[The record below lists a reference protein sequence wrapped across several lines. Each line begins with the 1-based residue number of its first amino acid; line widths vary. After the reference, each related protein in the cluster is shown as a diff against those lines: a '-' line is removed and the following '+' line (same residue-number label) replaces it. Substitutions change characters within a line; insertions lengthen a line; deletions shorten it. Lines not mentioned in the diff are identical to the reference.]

1 MLFQK
6 HHLLPG
12 LIASITL
19 LLACGDNANT
29 TTTSPETGVASVD
42 SVVRN
47 PMKDAYFGETHVHTA
62 YSLDAYIGGA
72 RLRPEDAYRFAM
84 GEEVLS
90 HDIKMRINTPLDFCA
105 VTDHAEYLGEMYSM
119 MTPGAPGNDHEATT
133 AIRNAKTYEEAMGLF
148 TKYVAGNN
156 RGAKPTHPE
165 FYQGEA
171 TTKSGWKEIQA
182 ATEKYY
188 KPGKFTTLHAFEWS
202 SAPGG
207 ANLHRN
213 IIFRTSAVT
222 DLPMSSYEIP
232 REEALWAW
240 LKKENEAGHTVLA
253 IPHNSNASK
262 GKMFDENDVNGNP
275 VTADYARTRQEYEP
289 LIEMMQIKGNSEV
302 VPRFWAEDEFANFE
316 NATTLEKYSGRTYL
330 EKNFVRYGLKKGLE
344 YETTL
349 GVNPYKYGFAG
360 GTDNHNGLAGNT
372 GDDNYSVGSHGLA
385 DLTAENRATKA
396 VDGWAEAYDI
406 NPGAL
411 TGVWAPA
418 NTREDIYDAMKAKET
433 FATSGVRIKCR
444 MFGGFDL
451 SASYASY
458 ADMVKAGQATAVPM
472 GSDLPIAAAGK
483 KPAFLVW
490 AAKDPNGP
498 GLDRIQIIKGWIEN
512 GKMKEKI
519 YNVAASD
526 GRSIDADGKVANIN
540 APIDPKTG
548 AFNASLGAS
557 ELMAVWTDPSFDA
570 SQHAFYYMR
579 VLQLPTA
586 RWTFYD
592 KLRAGVKFPKEV
604 PDAIV
609 ERAWGSPIWYTAKQS
624 K

>member
-1 MLFQK
+1 MHNRLTFAIV
-6 HHLLPG
+6 LTSM
-12 LIASITL
+12 ATL
-19 LLACGDNANT
+19 LGCGENKSQNT
-29 TTTSPETGVASVD
+29 EVPEIARLDTD
-42 SVVRN
+42 SIFRN
-47 PMKDAYFGETHVHTA
+47 PLKNAYFGETHVHTA

-84 GEEVLS
+84 GEQVLS
-90 HDIKMRINTPLDFCA
+90 HDIKMKINTPLDFCA

-119 MTPGAPGNDHEATT
+119 MTTGAPGNDHEATT
-133 AIRNAKTYEEAMGLF
+133 AIRNAKTYDEAMALF
-148 TKYVAGNN
+148 IKYVAGNN
-156 RGAKPTHPE
+156 RSANPQHPE
-165 FYQGEA
+165 FYQGAE

-213 IIFRTSAVT
+213 IIFRTRNVT
-222 DLPMSSYEIP
+222 ELPMSAYEIP
-232 REEALWAW
+232 REEQLWEW
-240 LKKENEAGHTVLA
+240 LKKENQAGHTVLA

-262 GKMFDENDVNGNP
+262 GKMFDENDSGGNP
-275 VTADYARTRQEYEP
+275 ITAEYARTRQEFEP

-344 YETTL
+344 YEGKL

-360 GTDNHNGLAGNT
+360 GTDNHNGLPGNT
-372 GDDNYSVGSHGLA
+372 AEDNYMVGSHGLA
-385 DLTAENRATKA
+385 DLTAESRATKA

-418 NTREDIYDAMKAKET
+418 NTREDIWDAMKAKET

-444 MFGGFDL
+444 MFGGYNLADSF
-451 SASYASY
+451 SSYVE
-458 ADMVKAGQATAVPM
+458 MVKAGQATAIPM
-472 GSDLPIAAAGK
+472 GGDLPTVDDGK
-483 KPAFLVW
+483 KPGFMVW

-498 GLDRIQIIKGWIEN
+498 GLDRIQIIKGWVED
-512 GKMKEKI
+512 GKMNEKI
-519 YNVAASD
+519 YNVAVSD
-526 GRSIDADGKVANIN
+526 GRTIGADGKVSNLE
-540 APIDPKTG
+540 APIDAVSG
-548 AFNASLGAS
+548 AFNTSKGS
-557 ELMAVWTDPSFDA
+557 NELMAVWTDTNFDS

-592 KLRAGVKFPKEV
+592 TMRKGVKFPNEV
-604 PDAIV
+604 PASII
-609 ERAWGSPIWYTAKQS
+609 ERAWGSPIWYTAK

>member
-1 MLFQK
+1 MTRSK
-6 HHLLPG
+6 
-12 LIASITL
+12 IAIVLVFLVTVIG
-19 LLACGDNANT
+19 CK
-29 TTTSPETGVASVD
+29 ETKSDSNEGTAAGEIVAD
-42 SVVRN
+42 SVARN
-47 PMKDAYFGETHVHTA
+47 PMKNAYFGETHVHTA

-133 AIRNAKTYEEAMGLF
+133 AIRNAKTYDEAMSLF
-148 TKYVAGNN
+148 IKYVAGNN
-156 RGAKPTHPE
+156 RGANPTHPE
-165 FYQGEA
+165 FYQGEE
-171 TTKSGWKEIQA
+171 TTKSGWQEIQA

-213 IIFRTSAVT
+213 IIFRTNQVT

-232 REEALWAW
+232 REEALWEW
-240 LKKENEAGHTVLA
+240 LKKENQAGHTVLA

-262 GKMFDENDVNGNP
+262 GKMFDENDSEGNP
-275 VTADYARTRQEYEP
+275 ITAAYASTRQEFEP

-316 NATTLEKYSGRTYL
+316 NATTMEKYSGRTFM
-330 EKNFVRYGLKKGLE
+330 EKNFVRYGLKKGLD
-344 YETTL
+344 YQDKL
-349 GVNPYKYGFAG
+349 GVNPYKYGFVG
-360 GTDNHNGLAGNT
+360 GTDNHNGLPSNT
-372 GDDNYSVGSHGLA
+372 AEDNYMVGSHGLA
-385 DLTAENRATKA
+385 DLTAESRATKA

-418 NTREDIYDAMKAKET
+418 NTREDIWDAMKNKET

-451 SASYASY
+451 ASSYASY
-458 ADMVKAGQATAVPM
+458 DEMVKAGQASAIPM
-472 GSDLPIAAAGK
+472 GGDLPTAEADK
-483 KPAFLVW
+483 SPSFLVW

-498 GLDRIQIIKGWIEN
+498 GLDRIQIIKGWVEN
-512 GKMKEKI
+512 GEMKEKI

-526 GRSIDADGKVANIN
+526 GRAIGKDGKVANLD
-540 APIDPKTG
+540 APIDPATG
-548 AFNASLGAS
+548 AFNTSKGSS
-557 ELMAVWTDPSFDA
+557 ELMAVWSDPDFD
-570 SQHAFYYMR
+570 SSEHAFYYMR

-586 RWTFYD
+586 RWTFFD
-592 KLRAGVKFPKEV
+592 AMREGVKFPKEV
-604 PDAIV
+604 PESII
-609 ERAWGSPIWYTAKQS
+609 ERAWGSPIWSTS
-624 K
+624 NTN

>member
-1 MLFQK
+1 MHMKKSTFA
-6 HHLLPG
+6 
-12 LIASITL
+12 IAFAFIV
-19 LLACGDNANT
+19 LLASCSANK
-29 TTTSPETGVASVD
+29 SENEMGVISGETAAD
-42 SVVRN
+42 SIVRN
-47 PMKDAYFGETHVHTA
+47 PMKNAYFGETHVHTA

-90 HDIKMRINTPLDFCA
+90 HDIKMRINAPLDFCA

-133 AIRNAKTYEEAMGLF
+133 AIRNAKTYEEAMSLF
-148 TKYVAGNN
+148 IKYVAGNN
-156 RGAKPTHPE
+156 RSENPTHPE
-165 FYQGEA
+165 FFQGFE

-213 IIFRTSAVT
+213 VIFRTNKVT
-222 DLPMSSYEIP
+222 ELPVSSYEIP
-232 REEALWAW
+232 REEALWDW
-240 LKKENEAGHTVLA
+240 LKKENLAGNTVLA

-262 GKMFDENDVNGNP
+262 GKMFDENDSEGNP
-275 VTADYARTRQEYEP
+275 ITADYARTRQEYEP

-316 NATTLEKYSGRTYL
+316 NATSLEKYSGRTYL
-330 EKNFVRYGLKKGLE
+330 EKNFVRYGLKKGLD
-344 YETTL
+344 YEDKL
-349 GVNPYKYGFAG
+349 GVNPYKYGFVG
-360 GTDNHNGLAGNT
+360 GTDNHNGMPGNT
-372 GDDNYSVGSHGLA
+372 SDDNYKVGSHGLA
-385 DLTAENRATKA
+385 DLSAESRATKA

-418 NTREDIYDAMKAKET
+418 NTREDIWDAMKAKET

-451 SASYASY
+451 ASSYASY
-458 ADMVKAGQATAVPM
+458 DELVKAGQAGGIPM
-472 GSDLPIAAAGK
+472 GGDLPAVAAGK
-483 KPAFLVW
+483 NPSFLVW
-490 AAKDPNGP
+490 ASKDPNGP
-498 GLDRIQIIKGWIEN
+498 GLDRIQIIKGWVEN
-512 GKMKEKI
+512 GEMKEKI

-526 GRSIDADGKVANIN
+526 GRVIDAGGKVANLS
-540 APIDPKTG
+540 APIDPATG
-548 AFNASLGAS
+548 AFDKTKGSS
-557 ELMAVWTDPSFDA
+557 ELMAVWTDPDFDA
-570 SQHAFYYMR
+570 SHHAFYYMR

-592 KLRAGVKFPKEV
+592 AMREGVKFPKDV
-604 PDAIV
+604 PDSIV
-609 ERAWGSPIWYTAKQS
+609 ERAWGSPIWYTAK